1 MKAND
6 SNNYLN
12 TLAKTYIRSLGIGV
26 LLIIGFCFF
35 AIVCTMETWELWL
48 GLGGGVAGGVIAC
61 IVQQK
66 INKKKKDENRDP
78 FDIMR
83 DIDDLTK

>member
-1 MKAND
+1 MKDND

-12 TLAKTYIRSLGIGV
+12 ILAKTYIRSLGIGV
-26 LLIIGFCFF
+26 ILIIGFCLF

-48 GLGGGVAGGVIAC
+48 GLGGGVVGGAIAC
-61 IVQQK
+61 IVQHK
-66 INKKKKDENRDP
+66 IDKKKKDEHRDP

>member
-1 MKAND
+1 
-6 SNNYLN
+6 
-12 TLAKTYIRSLGIGV
+12 
-26 LLIIGFCFF
+26 
-35 AIVCTMETWELWL
+35 METWELWL

-61 IVQQK
+61 IVQHK
-66 INKKKKDENRDP
+66 IDKKKKDENRDP